1 MDFFGDNFASP
12 ETISMYLYVKLIL
25 ELKLKLVLPWEK
37 MFRTYKVGTLWKNT
51 ISTQEILYLRLWSQ
65 SKGLINVY

>member
-37 MFRTYKVGTLWKNT
+37 MFRTYKVGTL
-51 ISTQEILYLRLWSQ
+51 
-65 SKGLINVY
+65 